1 MCREYNILPLS
12 LPPSKLR
19 QNSQVKAVIQ
29 TLSLDTSPLKKRN
42 TAELGYSWQDSSKIA
57 VAFAKPVIENDIYSR
72 HFELGKL

>member
-1 MCREYNILPLS
+1 MCREYKILPLS

-19 QNSQVKAVIQ
+19 QNSKVKAVIQ

-57 VAFAKPVIENDIYSR
+57 VAFAKPVIQNDIYSR
-72 HFELGKL
+72 HLEVGKL